1 MDPLLKAQE
10 EEITEFY
17 VYRALAERSEGKNR
31 EVLKKIAEEELK
43 HYNAFKE
50 ITGTDV
56 KPNKAKIRLF
66 VLLSRILGIVFAI
79 KLMERGERKT
89 QESYEAMRD
98 RFPSLESIIEDEV
111 KHERMLHSLVK
122 DELSSYIGSII
133 LGLNDALVEMT
144 GALTGLTFAL
154 SASNLIAISS
164 LIVGISAALSMAASE
179 FLSRRAEGSKDPLKA
194 ALYTGLAYI
203 AVVLFLVL
211 PFFLIRKPRIALMLS
226 LSVSIALI
234 ALFSMYVAVV
244 KDRDIK
250 KEFLTM
256 AGTSLGVAFVSFL
269 VGSLIN
275 NVI

>member
-211 PFFLIRKPRIALMLS
+211 PFFLIRKPRIALTIS